1 MANNDQSDLG
11 GNKVTGNA
19 AQRTVGR
26 GGVDSRELPILDGSP
41 LFHFATIGA
50 SANVAAPAA
59 PKASGESPPPAQPAR
74 ETQAKESTIDRLRRE
89 ITEHVAA
96 KRSLKTELEQSAAR
110 IADLIAALA
119 ERDAALAQGSRT
131 LEEFQQASVALQSRL
146 ASSAATVE
154 QLTNVV
160 EQHRLAAADAAK
172 RYEEQV
178 AASNELSAKIQQLE
192 SYIDRSN
199 QAQDTQ
205 IAAHTQATERLT
217 LRIRELER
225 DSAQLTDQDSEREA
239 AHEELQGSL
248 GQTDRNGDATA
259 FRARERLHQRS
270 SRSARNS
277 RTGKS
282 SSHRSS
288 ATW

>member
-19 AQRTVGR
+19 AQRTAGR

-96 KRSLKTELEQSAAR
+96 KRGLKTELEQSAAR

-131 LEEFQQASVALQSRL
+131 LEEFQQASIALQ
-146 ASSAATVE
+146 AG
-154 QLTNVV
+154 
-160 EQHRLAAADAAK
+160 
-172 RYEEQV
+172 
-178 AASNELSAKIQQLE
+178 ELSCNRRATDE
-192 SYIDRSN
+192 RRGAGPAGGGRRR
-199 QAQDTQ
+199 QALRRASRRKQRAERQDPT
-205 IAAHTQATERLT
+205 A
-217 LRIRELER
+217 RIV
-225 DSAQLTDQDSEREA
+225 
-239 AHEELQGSL
+239 
-248 GQTDRNGDATA
+248 
-259 FRARERLHQRS
+259 
-270 SRSARNS
+270 
-277 RTGKS
+277 
-282 SSHRSS
+282 HRSQ
-288 ATW
+288 